1 MDCYFSLYCCDI
13 SYHIRHKLFFLTLL
27 QGMQRCVCV
36 CGGGGVAKCV
46 QRHLRPPWLKMHT
59 FIGSFFILLDARISF
74 YLTKL
79 CCHQSQ
85 KGEIESASRLLI
97 CFGDDDNH
105 NLGGLMLLK
114 RCE

>member
-1 MDCYFSLYCCDI
+1 VIYLIIYVTNYSFSHFCRVCKD
-13 SYHIRHKLFFLTLL
+13 
-27 QGMQRCVCV
+27 VCV
-36 CGGGGVAKCV
+36 WGGGVAKCV

-114 RCE
+114 RCVNKLKRNII